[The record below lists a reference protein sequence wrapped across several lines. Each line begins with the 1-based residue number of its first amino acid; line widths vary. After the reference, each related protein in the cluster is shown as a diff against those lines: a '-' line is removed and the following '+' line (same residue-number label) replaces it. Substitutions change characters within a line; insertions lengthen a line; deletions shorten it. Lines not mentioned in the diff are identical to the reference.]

1 MSSLNSQRAQT
12 KNKNSAFLHSLSML
26 CASSVNQTASLNKYM
41 VFQPVGQKNNKT
53 WQPHLSPVKK
63 KSM

>member
-41 VFQPVGQKNNKT
+41 VFQPVGQKNNK
-53 WQPHLSPVKK
+53 P
-63 KSM
+63 